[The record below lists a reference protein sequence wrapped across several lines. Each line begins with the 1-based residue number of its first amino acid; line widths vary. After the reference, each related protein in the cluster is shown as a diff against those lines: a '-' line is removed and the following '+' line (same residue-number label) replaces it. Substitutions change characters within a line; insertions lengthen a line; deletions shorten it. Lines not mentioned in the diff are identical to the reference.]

1 MALTAKLEF
10 EHYNDNDNLR
20 DVLEMKVYNEE
31 QGIETER
38 KTLEEWRKNDGEE
51 YVGVLNKDEVKTLE
65 VEFSFPT
72 NGDQNDLQNA
82 QIANFN
88 LVFDGVQVTEVM
100 NVTQNTSGNS
110 IQTVLGYNSTDD
122 GDAIIVPS
130 GTYNED
136 VIVNKDGITLL
147 SASEHGATIK
157 GDTVKVEA
165 DNVTIQGFVIE
176 TTSNE
181 RALIPTDSDGLMV
194 KNNVIISSF
203 RGIQG
208 DVYGR
213 PTNLTIQGNTFDS
226 THGIAGTEEITGLF
240 VFGNTFNTSVEGIG
254 LGTGA
259 VVIDENGDER
269 DPGVNW
275 LKSNNT
281 FNDAGVVD
289 YR

>member
-1 MALTAKLEF
+1 MKKILISVAIIAVVATISVGATGAYYTANESVEGNTIITGDADLKVKAPEVNTWGNYPTDFLGTGDVYPGWSMTHEVELKNGSSADIAMALTAKLEF

-110 IQTVLGYNSTDD
+110 IQTVLGYLMT
-122 GDAIIVPS
+122 GM
-130 GTYNED
+130 
-136 VIVNKDGITLL
+136 LL
-147 SASEHGATIK
+147 
-157 GDTVKVEA
+157 
-165 DNVTIQGFVIE
+165 
-176 TTSNE
+176 
-181 RALIPTDSDGLMV
+181 
-194 KNNVIISSF
+194 
-203 RGIQG
+203 
-208 DVYGR
+208 
-213 PTNLTIQGNTFDS
+213 
-226 THGIAGTEEITGLF
+226 
-240 VFGNTFNTSVEGIG
+240 
-254 LGTGA
+254 
-259 VVIDENGDER
+259 
-269 DPGVNW
+269 
-275 LKSNNT
+275 
-281 FNDAGVVD
+281 
-289 YR
+289 